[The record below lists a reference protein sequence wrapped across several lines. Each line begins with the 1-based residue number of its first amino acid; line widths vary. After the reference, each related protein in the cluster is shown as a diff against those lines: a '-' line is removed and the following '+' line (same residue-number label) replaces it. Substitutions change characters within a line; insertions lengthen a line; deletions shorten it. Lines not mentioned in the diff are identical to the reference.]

1 MAGTLY
7 VVATPIGN
15 LEDLIF
21 RALRTLK
28 EVDLIAAEDT
38 RHTLKLLSHYGVS
51 KPLVSLREHN
61 EAREGSKLVVRLKA
75 NQNIAL
81 VSDAGTPAI
90 ADPGAR
96 LVRTVRAEGIRVVP
110 IPGPSAV
117 TAAISVSGL
126 DSTEFTFKGFPPSA
140 RIARRQWLE
149 ALKATASPI
158 VFLEAPHRILE
169 TIADSEEIFV
179 KRQIMVFRE
188 LTKIN
193 ESLVIRPINRT
204 DEDERLVDRGEFTV
218 VVGQSQTSSTTHLVN
233 QIAVDGL
240 FNLISGSGLVPA
252 KNIAT
257 AVAAAFDID
266 VPSAL
271 KAAKKGRILA
281 KRQSEL
287 AP

>member
-15 LEDLIF
+15 LEDLTF

-28 EVDLIAAEDT
+28 EADLIAAEDT
-38 RHTLKLLSHYGVS
+38 RHTLKLLSHYGIS
-51 KPLVSLREHN
+51 KQLVSLREHN
-61 EAREGSKLVVRLKA
+61 EAREGAKLIVRLKA

-96 LVRTVRAEGIRVVP
+96 LVRAARGEGIRIVP

-117 TAAISVSGL
+117 TAVISVSGL
-126 DSTEFTFKGFPPSA
+126 DSTEFTFKGFPPPA

-149 ALKATASPI
+149 GLKATATPV
-158 VFLEAPHRILE
+158 VFLEAPHRITE
-169 TIADSEEIFV
+169 TISDSEEILV
-179 KRQIMVFRE
+179 NRQIMVFRE

-193 ESLVIRPINRT
+193 ESLVIRPNKTI
-204 DEDERLVDRGEFTV
+204 DSKSQIVERGEFTI
-218 VVGQSQTSSTTHLVN
+218 VVGPSEGRPHVD
-233 QIAVDGL
+233 IAKQQAISRL
-240 FNLISGSGLVPA
+240 FDILTESGLVPA
-252 KNIAT
+252 ENIAGC
-257 AVAAAFDID
+257 VAAAFDID
-266 VPSAL
+266 VSLAI
-271 KAAKKGRILA
+271 KAAKKDRILA
-281 KRQSEL
+281 KRQSEP

>member
-1 MAGTLY
+1 MAGILY

-15 LEDLIF
+15 LEDLTF

-61 EAREGSKLVVRLKA
+61 EAREGARLIVRLKA

-126 DSTEFTFKGFPPSA
+126 DSTEFTFKGFPPPA

-149 ALKATASPI
+149 TLKATASPI

-169 TIADSEEIFV
+169 TIADSEEILV

-193 ESLVIRPINRT
+193 ETLVIRPILEPC
-204 DEDERLVDRGEFTV
+204 DDGRLVERGEFTV
-218 VVGQSQTSSTTHLVN
+218 VVGQAHTSGTAHPVN

-240 FNLISGSGLVPA
+240 FNLISESGLVQE

>member
-15 LEDLIF
+15 LEDLTF

-38 RHTLKLLSHYGVS
+38 RHTLKLLSHYGIS

-61 EAREGSKLVVRLKA
+61 EAREASRLIVRLRA

-96 LVRTVRAEGIRVVP
+96 LVRAARSEGILVVP

-126 DSTEFTFKGFPPSA
+126 DATEFTFKGFPPAA

-149 ALKATASPI
+149 TLKATATPL
-158 VFLEAPHRILE
+158 VFLEAPHRIAE
-169 TIADSEEIFV
+169 TISDTEEILV
-179 KRQIMVFRE
+179 NRQIMIFRE

-193 ESLVIRPINRT
+193 ESLVIRPNNISNGGAPIV
-204 DEDERLVDRGEFTV
+204 ERGEFTV
-218 VVGQSQTSSTTHLVN
+218 VIGPLKTGQPL
-233 QIAVDGL
+233 IAVDHVAINML
-240 FNLISGSGLVPA
+240 FNLITESRLVADSNVP
-252 KNIAT
+252 T
-257 AVAAAFDID
+257 AVAAAFD
-266 VPSAL
+266 VPLPMAI
-271 KAAKKGRILA
+271 KAVKKGKILA

>member
-15 LEDLIF
+15 LEDLTF

-28 EVDLIAAEDT
+28 EADLIAAEDT
-38 RHTLKLLSHYGVS
+38 RHTLKLLSHYGIS

-61 EAREGSKLVVRLKA
+61 EAREGAKLIVRLKA

-96 LVRTVRAEGIRVVP
+96 LVRAARGEGIRVVP

-117 TAAISVSGL
+117 TAVISVSGL
-126 DSTEFTFKGFPPSA
+126 DSTEFTFKGFPPPA

-149 ALKATASPI
+149 GLKATATPV
-158 VFLEAPHRILE
+158 VFLEAPHRITE
-169 TIADSEEIFV
+169 TISDSEDILV
-179 KRQIMVFRE
+179 NRQIMVFRE

-193 ESLVIRPINRT
+193 ESLVIRPNKTAGGEGQIV
-204 DEDERLVDRGEFTV
+204 ERGEFTI
-218 VVGQSQTSSTTHLVN
+218 VVGPSEDRHHVG
-233 QIAVDGL
+233 IAEQQAISRL
-240 FNLISGSGLVPA
+240 FDILTESGLVPA
-252 KNIAT
+252 ENIAGS
-257 AVAAAFDID
+257 VAAAFEID
-266 VPSAL
+266 VPLAL

-281 KRQSEL
+281 KRQSEP